1 MRGVYSDMGM
11 NRSWVKII
19 LSRLQDGPA
28 RPSEILHLMGLG
40 VDDYPYVVRAMTNMA
55 NRGKIH
61 RTRIV
66 LTGRRGGNVAVIYQL
81 VR

>member
-1 MRGVYSDMGM
+1 MGI
-11 NRSWVKII
+11 NRSWVNII
-19 LSRLQDGPA
+19 LSRLQQGPA
-28 RPSEILHLMGLG
+28 RPSEILKLMEL
-40 VDDYPYVVRAMTNMA
+40 DDDSYPYVVRAMTTLA

-66 LTGRRGGNVAVIYQL
+66 LTGRHGGNVAVIYQL

>member
-1 MRGVYSDMGM
+1 MGM

-19 LSRLQDGPA
+19 LSRLQQGPA
-28 RPSEILHLMGLG
+28 RPSEILQLMGL
-40 VDDYPYVVRAMTNMA
+40 DDDSYPYVVRAMTAMA
-55 NRGKIH
+55 NKGRIH
-61 RTRIV
+61 RTRLV

>member
-1 MRGVYSDMGM
+1 MGM

-19 LSRLQDGPA
+19 LSRLQQGPA
-28 RPSEILHLMGLG
+28 RPSEILQLMGLG
-40 VDDYPYVVRAMTNMA
+40 VDDYPYVVRAMTTMA
-55 NRGKIH
+55 NKGKIH

-66 LTGRRGGNVAVIYQL
+66 LTGRHGGNVAVIYQL